1 LRTTLATVVV
11 LNLLV
16 GNVGSGSG
24 TEVRG
29 VVRAGDRVQANVV
42 VWFTAATAS
51 PDSSARARPVL
62 DQRNLSFSPQVLAVR
77 VGQTVD
83 FPNNDRVFHN
93 VFSFRDGK
101 RFDLGVYPVG
111 ARKAVVF
118 DRPGVSRLF
127 CNIHPGMAAYVVAVN
142 TPYFSVSD
150 EEGRFS
156 VALPAGTY
164 TYHAWRA
171 GASELTG
178 AVTVSDVTSLDIR
191 WP

>member
-1 LRTTLATVVV
+1 LCSLAGPVAPE
-11 LNLLV
+11 
-16 GNVGSGSG
+16 SGSA
-24 TEVRG
+24 VRG
-29 VVRAGDRVQANVV
+29 VARVGDRVHANVV
-42 VWFTAATAS
+42 VWFAAEAG
-51 PDSSARARPVL
+51 DADAAARRRPVL
-62 DQRNLSFSPQVLAVR
+62 DQRNLNFAPQVLAVR
-77 VGQTVD
+77 VGATVD

-127 CNIHPGMAAYVVAVN
+127 CNIHPGMAAYVVAVD

-150 EEGRFS
+150 DDGRFS
-156 VALPAGTY
+156 VALPPGTY
-164 TYHAWRA
+164 TYRAWRA

-178 AVTVSDVTSLDIR
+178 SVTVSGVTPLDIR

>member
-1 LRTTLATVVV
+1 M
-11 LNLLV
+11 
-16 GNVGSGSG
+16 
-24 TEVRG
+24 
-29 VVRAGDRVQANVV
+29 
-42 VWFTAATAS
+42 
-51 PDSSARARPVL
+51 L

-77 VGQTVD
+77 VGTTVD

-111 ARKAVVF
+111 ARKQVQF

-127 CNIHPGMAAYVVAVN
+127 CNIHPNMAAYVVAVD
-142 TPYFSVSD
+142 TPYFSVSGD
-150 EEGRFS
+150 DGRFT
-156 VALPAGTY
+156 VPLPAGTY

-171 GASELTG
+171 GAAELTG
-178 AVTVSDVTSLDIR
+178 SVTISGATSLDVR

>member
-1 LRTTLATVVV
+1 MGRGSATAVQG
-11 LNLLV
+11 LV
-16 GNVGSGSG
+16 RVGERAQGNVVIWFAASSGISD
-24 TEVRG
+24 
-29 VVRAGDRVQANVV
+29 APAN
-42 VWFTAATAS
+42 
-51 PDSSARARPVL
+51 PRPVL

-77 VGQTVD
+77 VGATVD

-111 ARKAVVF
+111 ARKTVVF

-127 CNIHPGMAAYVVAVN
+127 CNIHPGMAAYVVAVD
-142 TPYFSVSD
+142 TPYFSVSNNR
-150 EEGRFS
+150 GRFS
-156 VALPAGTY
+156 VALPNGTY

-178 AVTVSDVTSLDIR
+178 AITVSGVTPLDIAWR
-191 WP
+191 